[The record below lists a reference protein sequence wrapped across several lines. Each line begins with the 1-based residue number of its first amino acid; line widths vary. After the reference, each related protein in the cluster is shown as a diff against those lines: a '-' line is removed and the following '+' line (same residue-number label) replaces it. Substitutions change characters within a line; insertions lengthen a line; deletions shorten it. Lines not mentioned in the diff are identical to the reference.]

1 MHPEVEEGVVTG
13 DYLLGFL
20 QGTRSALYE
29 NGRDS
34 ITVTIPVVSEL
45 TIGALIALYERA
57 VSFYASLVNINAY
70 HQPGV
75 EAGKKAGAKVLA
87 LQKKLVAVLK
97 ASTISLSLAE
107 IATRIDAP
115 DEVESL
121 YHIARHLHANC
132 KILFEGDLAKPATLK
147 LMLIK

>member
-1 MHPEVEEGVVTG
+1 
-13 DYLLGFL
+13 
-20 QGTRSALYE
+20 
-29 NGRDS
+29 
-34 ITVTIPVVSEL
+34 
-45 TIGALIALYERA
+45 
-57 VSFYASLVNINAY
+57 
-70 HQPGV
+70 
-75 EAGKKAGAKVLA
+75 
-87 LQKKLVAVLK
+87 LK